1 MPSYVLNVVRLHL
14 FADYLI
20 YSWWLCSSKHK
31 RQGTISHYL
40 VFTHWLLWLLSHLM
54 YKKKQKKKTV
64 CSVIHRPISDVKC
77 LYFFPNTL
85 NDPDMDNYY
94 KRDEVVWLKALW
106 PHFIQRKLDSIELN
120 TVWHYLKEY
129 SGFKSSSVNRFGIML
144 ICHGN

>member
-1 MPSYVLNVVRLHL
+1 MWYVCICLQTIWYIHDDFVVLN
-14 FADYLI
+14 
-20 YSWWLCSSKHK
+20 
-31 RQGTISHYL
+31 ISDRGQL
-40 VFTHWLLWLLSHLM
+40 ATTWFLLTGFCDFYHTWCI
-54 YKKKQKKKTV
+54 KKNKKKKTV